1 MSEVFVATGAARRR
15 WGMATLAI
23 SVMVLAVSTQVGPAT
38 AQTTPPPPT
47 LTKTVIVAG
56 DNVGVHGQRLRGW
69 HPRCRSN
76 STPSRWS
83 RRRARPAVPTPLSW
97 LSPSQSP
104 RARTPSPWCA
114 RGRTAPSPPMPRSR
128 SAPRPRPVSRRNRT
142 IVVAI
147 ILLMVGGVCLVAT
160 NRRRLQPAKV
170 RSR

>member
-1 MSEVFVATGAARRR
+1 MSEVFVTTGAARRR

-56 DNVGVHGQRLRGW
+56 DNVGVTGSGCVAGTQVQVKLDDVTLVTATSTASGTYSALLVVPKSVTPGT
-69 HPRCRSN
+69 HPVTVVCTGPN
-76 STPSRWS
+76 GTVAANATITVSTT
-83 RRRARPAVPTPLSW
+83 ATTGF
-97 LSPSQSP
+97 SPQP
-104 RARTPSPWCA
+104 D
-114 RGRTAPSPPMPRSR
+114 
-128 SAPRPRPVSRRNRT
+128 
-142 IVVAI
+142 IVAAI
-147 ILLMVGGVCLVAT
+147 ILLMVGGACLVAT